1 MDTHTYKDF
10 PILLPINECKARYLE
25 KIRNMLADGY
35 QDYNNLTV
43 ARLDLRFPATDE
55 SDDFLKRDEAPSFE
69 RWKKGTIKRFIRAI
83 ELEMAK
89 QECEKRAKGKRVHRC
104 KVRYAWARE
113 RNHSHNDHYHFAL
126 VLNKDRF
133 YCWGKFENVECGDG
147 LYNIIVRAWAKA
159 IGLCNNQAMG
169 LVHIPDNSIYY
180 LHGRPE
186 SSERAEQEYKD
197 IFYRLSYLAKK
208 RTKRRN
214 EGFRCFGSSTK

>member
-1 MDTHTYKDF
+1 MNQHTYEGF
-10 PILLPINECKARYLE
+10 PILLPVNECKGRYLD
-25 KIRNMLADGY
+25 KIREVLADGY
-35 QDYNNLTV
+35 HDYKNLTI
-43 ARLDLRFPATDE
+43 ARLDLRFPAIDE
-55 SDDFLKRDEAPSFE
+55 SDDFLMRDEVLSLRRRRKDTVKF
-69 RWKKGTIKRFIRAI
+69 FIRAI

-89 QECEKRAKGKRVHRC
+89 QECEKRAKGKRMHRC
-104 KVRYAWARE
+104 KVRYVWARE